1 MVKAERQGNN
11 YKVDWT
17 SKQEKGY
24 MTLANTEVNGWDIG
38 LFQGRSDEL
47 DAFHM
52 ALGGKVKILPGDK
65 YVVTGLHVK
74 ALLDFEFP
82 ELYRERNGVTLLH
95 LLSELGEAS

>member
-1 MVKAERQGNN
+1 
-11 YKVDWT
+11 
-17 SKQEKGY
+17 

-38 LFQGRSDEL
+38 LLQGRNDEL
-47 DAFHM
+47 DEFHM
-52 ALGGKVKILPGDK
+52 ALGGKVEILPGDK

-82 ELYRERNGVTLLH
+82 ELYSERNGVTLLH